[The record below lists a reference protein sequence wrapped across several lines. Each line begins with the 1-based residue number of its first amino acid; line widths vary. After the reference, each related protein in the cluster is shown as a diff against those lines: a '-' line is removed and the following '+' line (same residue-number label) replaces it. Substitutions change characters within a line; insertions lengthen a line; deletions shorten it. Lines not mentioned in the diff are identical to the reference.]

1 MTPTLFPQHI
11 IAKKRDG
18 ETLTAAEIQAFV
30 RGATDGSWADYQLSA
45 MLMAIFLRG
54 MTKAET
60 VDYTSAMMH
69 SGRVADLEKLKLP
82 KADKH
87 STGGVGDKV
96 SLHLAPMLASCGV
109 AVPMISG
116 RGLGHT
122 GGTLDKLE
130 SIAGFRVN
138 LSLDDYRAQ
147 LNRIGLCLIGQTAE
161 LAPADKKLYA
171 LRDVTGT
178 VESIPLICGSILAKK
193 LAEGIDVLV
202 LDVKFGRGAFMPDK
216 AKARELAQGLVEV
229 ANALGKPARA
239 ILTAMEEP
247 LGRTVGNALEVAES
261 IACLRGEGPADT
273 MAVTYALG
281 EQILML
287 TKVARSPADA
297 RAHLQAT
304 ILDGGAMEKFVA
316 MVEAQGGDPRVVAD
330 PGRLPQAKLQVP
342 FLAAKA
348 GCGCHGCGHCGAAP
362 RRGPRQGGGQDQ
374 PRGWH
379 QRPGQGRRG
388 SRGGH
393 AALCDPRG
401 QREDPGGGE
410 GADGGGD
417 CRGQHAG
424 KAGQADRRDH
434 RVGRGA
440 GLRAVILVWR
450 AAARGVLRRLGGI
463 TAREA
468 RATPETVAGG
478 ADEPAPTGASGWVFP
493 AGSGA
498 KDEKGLLPKAPV
510 RKQGGARFS
519 RRPPACRRSGARA
532 SSLPTPAPSRR
543 AWRRLFPRRRWRWR
557 AGRRAC

>member
-1 MTPTLFPQHI
+1 MSPTLFPQHI

-18 ETLTAAEIQAFV
+18 GELTAEEIQAFV
-30 RGATDGSWADYQLSA
+30 HGAADGSWADYQLSA

-54 MTKAET
+54 MNGGET
-60 VDYTSAMMH
+60 VDYTHAMMH
-69 SGRVADLEKLKLP
+69 SGRIADLSGLKLP

-109 AVPMISG
+109 VVPMVSG

-130 SIAGFRVN
+130 SIPGFRVN
-138 LSLDDYRAQ
+138 LSLDDYVAQ
-147 LNRIGLCLIGQTAE
+147 LKRIGLCLVGQTAE

-171 LRDVTGT
+171 LRDVTAT

-202 LDVKFGRGAFMPDK
+202 LDVKFGRGAFMADK
-216 AKARELAQGLVEV
+216 TQARELAQALVSV
-229 ANALGKPARA
+229 AQALGKPSRA

-281 EQILML
+281 EQILLL
-287 TKVARSPADA
+287 TKVARTAKDA

-316 MVEAQGGDPRVVAD
+316 MIEAQGGDPRVVDD

-348 GCGCHGCGHCGAAP
+348 GFV
-362 RRGPRQGGGQDQ
+362 QDVDALDVAL
-374 PRGWH
+374 
-379 QRPGQGRRG
+379 
-388 SRGGH
+388 
-393 AALCDPRG
+393 AALRL
-401 QREDPGGGE
+401 
-410 GADGGGD
+410 
-417 CRGQHAG
+417 
-424 KAGQADRRDH
+424 
-434 RVGRGA
+434 GA
-440 GLRAVILVWR
+440 GRTKAEDRVNHAVGISGLVKVGEEV
-450 AAARGVLRRLGGI
+450 AAGMPLCVIHANDERSLAEAKELMTEAVTLGTKHVNPVKLI
-463 TAREA
+463 
-468 RATPETVAGG
+468 
-478 ADEPAPTGASGWVFP
+478 DEIIG
-493 AGSGA
+493 
-498 KDEKGLLPKAPV
+498 
-510 RKQGGARFS
+510 
-519 RRPPACRRSGARA
+519 
-532 SSLPTPAPSRR
+532 
-543 AWRRLFPRRRWRWR
+543 
-557 AGRRAC
+557 